1 MRKPRLG
8 LLRFRISPM
17 SLKSAIGIVA
27 IVALFGTSVQAA
39 DLPEAP
45 SSAAIPNLA
54 VVPPAVSTPNWT
66 GPYIG
71 LGFGLRYD
79 AVDANVT
86 SATVGTPPT
95 AIALPPAKTGSG
107 SFLDTA
113 APPNMGYIDN
123 IALRGGLYGGWNY
136 QITPNYVIGVEVI
149 SAGRTKPQFCTAAP
163 IQLTFFLVLPAFL
176 SELRPKTASGSPRIG
191 TAA

>member
-1 MRKPRLG
+1 MRKPI
-8 LLRFRISPM
+8 RISPVI
-17 SLKSAIGIVA
+17 LKSAIGIVA
-27 IVALFGTSVQAA
+27 IVASFGTSVQAS

-45 SSAAIPNLA
+45 SSAPIPNVA
-54 VVPPAVSTPNWT
+54 EVPPAVSIPSWT

-71 LGFGLRYD
+71 LGLGLRYD

-107 SFLDTA
+107 SFLHTA
-113 APPNMGYIDN
+113 APANMAYATSPCAEAHMAAGTIRSRRTMW
-123 IALRGGLYGGWNY
+123 LEWR
-136 QITPNYVIGVEVI
+136 VI
-149 SAGRTKPQFCTAAP
+149 SAGHTRPQFCTAAP
-163 IQLTFFLVLPAFL
+163 ILLTFFLVLPAFL

-191 TAA
+191 TVA

>member
-1 MRKPRLG
+1 MRKPRLE
-8 LLRFRISPM
+8 LLRFRISSAP
-17 SLKSAIGIVA
+17 LKSAIGIVA

-45 SSAAIPNLA
+45 SSAPIPNVA
-54 VVPPAVSTPNWT
+54 EVPPAVSIPNWT

-71 LGFGLRYD
+71 LDLGLRYD

-107 SFLDTA
+107 SFLYTA
-113 APPNMGYIDN
+113 APPNMAYVDN
-123 IALRGGLYGGWNY
+123 IALRCGRNDETGVRARWSQLGDEAQMKGPTLRIEKQCSHGVGGLRHCGAIAQPPQPCWC
-136 QITPNYVIGVEVI
+136 ISI
-149 SAGRTKPQFCTAAP
+149 SALK
-163 IQLTFFLVLPAFL
+163 
-176 SELRPKTASGSPRIG
+176 
-191 TAA
+191 